1 MPPVI
6 SNRALNILCKDLKEI
21 IYSVILI
28 YKFMEFCSFFSFSST
43 VSYVAVT
50 DIFICEAGMQS
61 LFDIMKFVH
70 KML

>member
-6 SNRALNILCKDLKEI
+6 SNCALNIFCRDLKEI

-28 YKFMEFCSFFSFSST
+28 YKFMGVVFFSSA

-50 DIFICEAGMQS
+50 DIFICKAGMHS
-61 LFDIMKFVH
+61 LFDIRKFVH